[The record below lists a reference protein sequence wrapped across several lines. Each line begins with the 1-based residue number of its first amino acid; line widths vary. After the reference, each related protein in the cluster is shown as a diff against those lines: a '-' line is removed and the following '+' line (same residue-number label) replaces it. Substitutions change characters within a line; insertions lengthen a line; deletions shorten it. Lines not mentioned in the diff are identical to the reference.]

1 MRENEREGGKDQ
13 YRNRE
18 TEGDRKRGSERERMR
33 EGGKDQYRNRETEGD
48 RKRGRENE
56 REGGRE
62 RPIQKQRDRGR

>member
-1 MRENEREGGKDQ
+1 MREREGGKDQ

-48 RKRGRENE
+48 RKRRSE
-56 REGGRE
+56 RE
-62 RPIQKQRDRGR
+62 